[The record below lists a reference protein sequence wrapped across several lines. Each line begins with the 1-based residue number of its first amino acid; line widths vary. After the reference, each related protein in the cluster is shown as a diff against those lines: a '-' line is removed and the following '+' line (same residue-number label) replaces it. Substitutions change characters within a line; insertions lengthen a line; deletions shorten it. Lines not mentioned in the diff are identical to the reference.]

1 MFTEEHPHS
10 QHVTP
15 EIRGKFSTTT
25 TNKGVTD
32 VFRNMSTGPKTR
44 TMQHKDIRTLSSERA
59 SNKRSI
65 FKGQRSMQR
74 DKGCV
79 SSPRRRCP
87 GGAGE
92 AQRCSLGPG
101 RGRGAQAHTASQ
113 GDRGLSLRNHS
124 SHVTIAHTRRLH
136 ETSQPFFCPDQLS
149 TATNVSDQ
157 GSPLST
163 QLPAE

>member
-44 TMQHKDIRTLSSERA
+44 TMQHKDIRTLSSARA

-74 DKGCV
+74 DKGRV

-92 AQRCSLGPG
+92 AQRYSLGPG
-101 RGRGAQAHTASQ
+101 RGRGTQLLRAEAHTASQ

-124 SHVTIAHTRRLH
+124 SHVTILQA
-136 ETSQPFFCPDQLS
+136 
-149 TATNVSDQ
+149 
-157 GSPLST
+157 
-163 QLPAE
+163 